1 MYGLYISFARAAVAA
16 AGFSL
21 MASPVALASSSCSS
35 QARSIKELRAEAVT
49 LKADRD
55 ALLIEVEDAGDAW
68 EDAEATR
75 LFSQDHAARADL
87 ALDAYED
94 LKADLETLEGELQDT
109 VSEVNSRVSYYNTAC
124 ATRK

>member
-1 MYGLYISFARAAVAA
+1 MNGLYISFARAAVAA

-21 MASPVALASSSCSS
+21 IASPVALASSSCSS
-35 QARSIKELRAEAVT
+35 QARSIKELRAEAAS

-55 ALLIEVEDAGDAW
+55 ALVIEVEAAGDAW

-75 LFSQDHAARADL
+75 LFSPDHAARADL

-94 LKADLETLEGELQDT
+94 LKAELETLEGELQDT
-109 VSEVNSRVSYYNTAC
+109 VSDVNSRVSRYNTTC
-124 ATRK
+124 ATRR

>member
-1 MYGLYISFARAAVAA
+1 MNGLYISFARAAVAA

-21 MASPVALASSSCSS
+21 IASPVALASLSCSS
-35 QARSIKELRAEAVT
+35 QARSIKELRAEAAS

-55 ALLIEVEDAGDAW
+55 ALVVEVEAAGDAW

-75 LFSQDHAARADL
+75 LFSPDHAARAGL

-94 LKADLETLEGELQDT
+94 LKAELETLEGELQDT
-109 VSEVNSRVSYYNTAC
+109 VSDVNSRVSRYNTTC
-124 ATRK
+124 ATRR